1 MYFKVFKY
9 LGIWEYTLN
18 SSLAEVQQPA
28 QMLEYELKKN
38 KTTNLPIFILNT
50 HLKLTVADSCFLN
63 YAMTY
68 ILSVKIS

>member
-1 MYFKVFKY
+1 
-9 LGIWEYTLN
+9 
-18 SSLAEVQQPA
+18 VQQPA